1 MKKTFLIIILIFFSF
16 NFLTAQQVISETEK
30 LTSLGKIY
38 GFLKYYHPEVGKG
51 KFDWDNEFIKI
62 LPAVLKATD
71 KESLSQVYINWIE
84 SLGKI
89 EKCKKCDSDEEYF
102 DKNFDLSWTQNTTLF
117 SNELSLKLKFI
128 EKNRNQKE
136 NFYVTT
142 EQIGNIKITNE
153 PAYKDLEFPNEK
165 YRLLGLFKYWN
176 IIEYFYPYKYLT
188 DQDWD
193 DVLIEMISK
202 VRDVST
208 KYEYQNSIRELVA
221 KLDDSHAW
229 ISFNDTTKYR
239 FLPVNISNVEN
250 QAVVSE
256 IFNDSLAKIND
267 LKRGDIVV
275 KINDSNIESEL
286 KNTLKYVSGSNL
298 NFKIN
303 RSYQTIFRD
312 TSDTMLLTIM
322 RDGEIR
328 NISTKLYNFNDFGYL
343 KSKSSLKSK
352 SITKSIGYINMASK
366 FTLKEFEEIFEMF
379 STKKSII
386 IDLRAYPE
394 LKYKMFTRY
403 FNTKDKVFAL
413 KYNPDI
419 SYPGRFVFDKSIKTG
434 SSRKAFKGK
443 FILLVDNN
451 SLSLSEFTAMAFQ
464 TADNIITIGNQT
476 AGADG
481 RNIAIEYLGGYTTRF
496 SGYGI
501 MYPDGTE
508 SQRKGV
514 KIDVEI
520 KPTING
526 LRQGRDEIL
535 EKAIEI
541 GNQ

>member
-1 MKKTFLIIILIFFSF
+1 MRKIILLIILISFSY
-16 NFLTAQQVISETEK
+16 NFLTAQHTISETEK
-30 LTSLGKIY
+30 LTSFGKIY

-51 KFDWDNEFIKI
+51 KFDWDKEFIKL
-62 LPAVLKATD
+62 LPEVLKATD
-71 KESLSQVYINWIE
+71 EESLSLVYINWIE

-89 EKCKKCDSDEEYF
+89 ENCKKCDTKESYF
-102 DKNFDLSWTQNTTLF
+102 DKNFDLSWTQDTTLF
-117 SNELSLKLKFI
+117 SNELSSRLKFI
-128 EKNRNQKE
+128 DKNRNQRE

-142 EQIGNIKITNE
+142 EEIGNIKIINE
-153 PAYKDLEFPNEK
+153 PTYKDFEFPKEE

-188 DQDWD
+188 DQNWD
-193 DVLIEMISK
+193 FVLSEMIDK
-202 VRDVST
+202 IRIVKNKD
-208 KYEYQNSIRELVA
+208 EYHAVLRELVA
-221 KLDDSHAW
+221 KLDDSHAY
-229 ISFNDTTKYR
+229 ISFKDKSEYK

-250 QAVVSE
+250 QAVVSQ

-267 LKRGDIVV
+267 LRRGDVIV
-275 KINDSNIESEL
+275 KINDKSIESEL

-303 RSYQTIFRD
+303 NSYFTIFRD
-312 TSDTMLLTIM
+312 TLDSMRLTII
-322 RDGEIR
+322 RDSAIL

-343 KSKSSLKSK
+343 NNKLILKSK
-352 SITKSIGYINMASK
+352 SITNDIGYINMVAR
-366 FTLKEFEEIFEMF
+366 FTLREFEDIFERF
-379 STKKSII
+379 KLKKSII
-386 IDLRAYPE
+386 VDLRGYPQG
-394 LKYKMFTRY
+394 KYKMFTRY
-403 FNTKDKVFAL
+403 FNSVDKVFSL

-419 SYPGRFVFDKSIKTG
+419 SYPGRFVFDKSAKTG

-443 FILLVDNN
+443 FILLVNDN

-541 GNQ
+541 ANK

>member
-1 MKKTFLIIILIFFSF
+1 MIKTFLLIFLTFFSY
-16 NFLTAQQVISETEK
+16 NFLTAQQAISETEK
-30 LTSLGKIY
+30 LASLGKVY
-38 GFLKYYHPEVGKG
+38 GFLKYYHPKVAKG
-51 KFDWDNEFIKI
+51 KFNWDQELIDK
-62 LPAVLKATD
+62 LPEILKATD
-71 KESLSQVYINWIE
+71 RNSLSQVYINWID

-89 EKCKKCDSDEEYF
+89 ENCKKCNSDEQYF
-102 DKNFDLSWTQNTTLF
+102 DKNFDLSWTQDTTLF
-117 SNELSLKLKFI
+117 INELSSKLKFI
-128 EKNRNQKE
+128 EKNRNQRE

-142 EQIGNIKITNE
+142 EPIGNIKIINE
-153 PAYKDLEFPNEK
+153 PSYKGFEFPKEE

-193 DVLIEMISK
+193 FVLSEMIGK
-202 VRDVST
+202 IRVVKNKD
-208 KYEYQNSIRELVA
+208 EYLAVLRELVA

-229 ISFNDTTKYR
+229 INFNDTSNYK

-250 QAVVSE
+250 QAVISK

-267 LKRGDIVV
+267 LKRGDIII
-275 KINDSNIESEL
+275 KINDRSTESEL

-303 RSYQTIFRD
+303 KSYSTIFRD
-312 TSDTMLLTIM
+312 TLSSMRLTIM
-322 RDGEIR
+322 RDGKTQ
-328 NISTKLYNFNDFGYL
+328 NISSKLYDFNDFGYL
-343 KSKSSLKSK
+343 KNRRSLKSK
-352 SITKSIGYINMASK
+352 SISDSIGYINMASK
-366 FTLKEFEEIFEMF
+366 FTPRQFEEIFETF

-386 IDLRAYPE
+386 VDLRAYPE
-394 LKYKMFTRY
+394 LKYIMFTRY
-403 FNTKDKVFAL
+403 FNTEDKVFAL

-419 SYPGRFVFDKSIKTG
+419 FYPGRFVFDKSIKTG

-443 FILLVDNN
+443 FILLVDDN

-508 SQRKGV
+508 SQRNGV
-514 KIDVEI
+514 KIDIEI

-526 LRQGRDEIL
+526 LRDGRDEIL

-541 GNQ
+541 ANQ

>member
-1 MKKTFLIIILIFFSF
+1 MKKTFLLIFLTFFSY
-16 NFLTAQQVISETEK
+16 NFLTAQQTISETKK
-30 LTSLGKIY
+30 LTSLGKVY
-38 GFLKYYHPEVGKG
+38 GFLKYYHPNVATGKL
-51 KFDWDNEFIKI
+51 DWDNEFIEI
-62 LPAVLKATD
+62 LPEVLKATD
-71 KESLSQVYINWIE
+71 KKSLSQVYINWIE
-84 SLGKI
+84 NLGKI
-89 EKCKKCDSDEEYF
+89 ENCKKCNSKEKYF
-102 DKNFDLSWTQNTTLF
+102 DKNFDLSWTQDTTLF
-117 SNELSLKLKFI
+117 SNELSLKLKFV
-128 EKNRNQKE
+128 EKNRNLGE
-136 NFYVTT
+136 SFYVTT
-142 EQIGNIKITNE
+142 EPAGNIKIINE
-153 PAYKDLEFPNEK
+153 PTYKDFEFPKEE

-193 DVLIEMISK
+193 LVLGEMIDK
-202 VRDVST
+202 IRIV
-208 KYEYQNSIRELVA
+208 KNKEEYQAVLKELVA
-221 KLDDSHAW
+221 NLDDSHAY
-229 ISFNDTTKYR
+229 ISFNNTSKYK
-239 FLPVNISNVEN
+239 FLPVNISNIEN

-256 IFNDSLAKIND
+256 IFNDSLAEIND
-267 LKRGDIVV
+267 LKRGDVIL
-275 KINDSNIESEL
+275 KINDKNIESES

-303 RSYQTIFRD
+303 KAYSTIFRD
-312 TSDTMLLTIM
+312 TLDFMRLTIM
-322 RDGEIR
+322 RDGEIQ

-343 KSKSSLKSK
+343 KSKRSLKSK

-366 FTLKEFEEIFEMF
+366 FTLKEFEEIFETF

-403 FNTKDKVFAL
+403 FNTTDKVFAL

>member
-1 MKKTFLIIILIFFSF
+1 MKKTFLLIFLTFF
-16 NFLTAQQVISETEK
+16 NYSFLTAQQAISETEK
-30 LTSLGKIY
+30 LTSFAKIY

-51 KFDWDNEFIKI
+51 KFDWDKEFIKI
-62 LPAVLKATD
+62 LPEVLKTID
-71 KESLSQVYINWIE
+71 KESLSQVYINWID

-89 EKCKKCDSDEEYF
+89 EYCKKCDSNKEYF
-102 DKNFDLSWTQNTTLF
+102 DKNFDLSWTQDTLLF
-117 SNELSLKLKFI
+117 SNELSSKLKFI
-128 EKNRNQKE
+128 EKNRNQRE

-142 EQIGNIKITNE
+142 EPVGNIKITNE
-153 PAYKDLEFPNEK
+153 PAYKDFEFPNEK

-193 DVLIEMISK
+193 FVLNEMIDK
-202 VRDVST
+202 IRIVKNKD
-208 KYEYQNSIRELVA
+208 EYQAVLRELVA

-229 ISFNDTTKYR
+229 INFNDTTKYR

-312 TSDTMLLTIM
+312 TSDTMRLTIM

-343 KSKSSLKSK
+343 KNKRSLKSK
-352 SITKSIGYINMASK
+352 SITESIGYINMASK
-366 FTLKEFEEIFEMF
+366 FTPRQFEEIFERF
-379 STKKSII
+379 KFKKNII
-386 IDLRAYPE
+386 IDLRGYPQGTYE
-394 LKYKMFTRY
+394 MFTRY
-403 FNTKDKVFAL
+403 FNTEDKVFAL
-413 KYNPDI
+413 KYNPNI
-419 SYPGRFVFDKSIKTG
+419 SYPGKFVFDKSAKTG

-443 FILLVDNN
+443 FILLVNNN

-541 GNQ
+541 ANK

>member
-1 MKKTFLIIILIFFSF
+1 MTFFSY
-16 NFLTAQQVISETEK
+16 NFLTAQQTISETKK
-30 LTSLGKIY
+30 LISLGKVY
-38 GFLKYYHPEVGKG
+38 GFLKYYHPNVATGKL
-51 KFDWDNEFIKI
+51 DWDNEFIEI
-62 LPAVLKATD
+62 LPEVLKATD
-71 KESLSQVYINWIE
+71 KKSLSQVYINWIE
-84 SLGKI
+84 NLGKI
-89 EKCKKCDSDEEYF
+89 ENCKKCDSKEKYF
-102 DKNFDLSWTQNTTLF
+102 DKNFDLSWTQDTTLF

-128 EKNRNQKE
+128 EKNRNLGE
-136 NFYVTT
+136 SFYVTA
-142 EQIGNIKITNE
+142 EPAGNIKIINE
-153 PAYKDLEFPNEK
+153 PTYKDFEFPKEE

-193 DVLIEMISK
+193 LVLGEMIDK
-202 VRDVST
+202 IRIV
-208 KYEYQNSIRELVA
+208 KNKEEYQAVLKELVA
-221 KLDDSHAW
+221 NLDDSHAY
-229 ISFNDTTKYR
+229 ISFNNTSKYK
-239 FLPVNISNVEN
+239 FLPVNISNIEN

-256 IFNDSLAKIND
+256 IFNDSLAEIND
-267 LKRGDIVV
+267 LKRGDVIL
-275 KINDSNIESEL
+275 KINDKNIESEL

-303 RSYQTIFRD
+303 KAYSTIFRD
-312 TSDTMLLTIM
+312 TLDFMRLTIM
-322 RDGEIR
+322 RDGEIQ

-343 KSKSSLKSK
+343 KSKRSLKSK

-366 FTLKEFEEIFEMF
+366 FTLKEFEEIFETF

-403 FNTKDKVFAL
+403 FNTTDKVFAL

>member
-1 MKKTFLIIILIFFSF
+1 MIKTFLLIFLTFFSY
-16 NFLTAQQVISETEK
+16 NFLTAQQAISETEK
-30 LTSLGKIY
+30 LASLGKVY
-38 GFLKYYHPEVGKG
+38 GFLKYYHPKVAKG
-51 KFDWDNEFIKI
+51 KFNWDQELIDK
-62 LPAVLKATD
+62 LPEILKATD
-71 KESLSQVYINWIE
+71 RNSLSQVYINWID

-89 EKCKKCDSDEEYF
+89 ENCKKCNSDEQYF
-102 DKNFDLSWTQNTTLF
+102 DKNFDLSWTQDTTLF
-117 SNELSLKLKFI
+117 INELSSKLKFI
-128 EKNRNQKE
+128 EKNRNQRE

-142 EQIGNIKITNE
+142 EPIGNIKIINE
-153 PAYKDLEFPNEK
+153 PSYKGFEFPKEE

-193 DVLIEMISK
+193 FVLSEMIGK
-202 VRDVST
+202 IRVVKNKD
-208 KYEYQNSIRELVA
+208 EYLAVLRELVA

-229 ISFNDTTKYR
+229 INFNDTSNYK

-250 QAVVSE
+250 QAVISK

-267 LKRGDIVV
+267 LKRGDIII
-275 KINDSNIESEL
+275 KINDKSTESEL

-303 RSYQTIFRD
+303 KSYSTIFRD
-312 TSDTMLLTIM
+312 TLSSMRLTIM
-322 RDGEIR
+322 RDGKTQ
-328 NISTKLYNFNDFGYL
+328 NISSKLYDFNDFGYL
-343 KSKSSLKSK
+343 KNRRSLKSK
-352 SITKSIGYINMASK
+352 SISDSIGYINMASK
-366 FTLKEFEEIFEMF
+366 FTPRQFEEIFETF

-386 IDLRAYPE
+386 VDLRAYPE
-394 LKYKMFTRY
+394 LKYIMFTRY
-403 FNTKDKVFAL
+403 FNTEDKVFAL

-419 SYPGRFVFDKSIKTG
+419 FYPGRFVFDKSIKTG

-443 FILLVDNN
+443 FILLVDDN

-508 SQRKGV
+508 SQRNGV
-514 KIDVEI
+514 KIDIEI

-526 LRQGRDEIL
+526 LRDGRDEIL

-541 GNQ
+541 ANQ

>member
-1 MKKTFLIIILIFFSF
+1 MKKTFLLIFLTFFSYS
-16 NFLTAQQVISETEK
+16 FLTAQQAISETEK
-30 LTSLGKIY
+30 LTSFAKIY

-51 KFDWDNEFIKI
+51 KFDWDKELIKI
-62 LPAVLKATD
+62 LPEVLKTID
-71 KESLSQVYINWIE
+71 KESLSQVYINWID

-89 EKCKKCDSDEEYF
+89 EYCKKCDSNKEYF
-102 DKNFDLSWTQNTTLF
+102 DKNFDLSWTQDTLLF
-117 SNELSLKLKFI
+117 SDELSSKLKFI
-128 EKNRNQKE
+128 EKNRNQRE

-142 EQIGNIKITNE
+142 EPVGNIKITNE
-153 PAYKDLEFPNEK
+153 PAYKDFEFPNEE

-188 DQDWD
+188 DQHWD
-193 DVLIEMISK
+193 FVLSEMIDK
-202 VRDVST
+202 IRIVKNKDQ
-208 KYEYQNSIRELVA
+208 YQAVLRELVA

-229 ISFNDTTKYR
+229 INFNDTTKYR

-312 TSDTMLLTIM
+312 TSDTMRLTIM

-343 KSKSSLKSK
+343 KNKRSLRSK
-352 SITKSIGYINMASK
+352 SITESIGYINMASK
-366 FTLKEFEEIFEMF
+366 FTPRQFEEIFERF
-379 STKKSII
+379 KFKKNII
-386 IDLRAYPE
+386 IDLRGYPQGTYE
-394 LKYKMFTRY
+394 MFTRY
-403 FNTKDKVFAL
+403 FNTEDKVFAL
-413 KYNPDI
+413 KYNPNI
-419 SYPGRFVFDKSIKTG
+419 SYPGKFVFDKSAKTG

-443 FILLVDNN
+443 FILLVNGN

-501 MYPDGTE
+501 IYPDGTE
-508 SQRKGV
+508 SQRNGV
-514 KIDVEI
+514 KIDIEI

-526 LRQGRDEIL
+526 LRDGRDEIL

-541 GNQ
+541 ANQ

>member
-1 MKKTFLIIILIFFSF
+1 MKKIIPLIILVFFSYNFLI
-16 NFLTAQQVISETEK
+16 AQQPISETKK

-51 KFDWDNEFIKI
+51 KFDWDKEFIKI
-62 LPAVLKATD
+62 LPEVLKATD
-71 KESLSQVYINWIE
+71 RKSLSQVYINWIE
-84 SLGKI
+84 SLGEI
-89 EKCKKCDSDEEYF
+89 DNCKKCDSDGEYF
-102 DKNFDLSWTQNTTLF
+102 DKNFDLSWTQDTTLF
-117 SNELSLKLKFI
+117 SNELSSKLKFI
-128 EKNRNQKE
+128 EQNRNQAE
-136 NFYVTT
+136 NFYATT
-142 EQIGNIKITNE
+142 EPTGNIKIINE
-153 PAYKDLEFPNEK
+153 PAYKDFEFPKEN

-188 DQDWD
+188 DQDWGF
-193 DVLIEMISK
+193 VLSEMIDK
-202 VRDVST
+202 IRIV
-208 KYEYQNSIRELVA
+208 KNKHEYQAALKELVA
-221 KLDDSHAW
+221 KLDDSHAY
-229 ISFNDTTKYR
+229 ISFNETSKYK

-267 LKRGDIVV
+267 LKRGDIIV
-275 KINDSNIESEL
+275 KMNDENIESEL

-303 RSYQTIFRD
+303 TAYSTILRD
-312 TSDTMLLTIM
+312 TVNSMHLTIM

-328 NISTKLYNFNDFGYL
+328 NISAKLYNFNDFGYF
-343 KSKSSLKSK
+343 KNKRNLKSK
-352 SITKSIGYINMASK
+352 SISETIGYINMGSK
-366 FTLKEFEEIFEMF
+366 FTLKEFEDIFEKF
-379 STKKSII
+379 KTKKSII
-386 IDLRAYPE
+386 VDLRAYPE

-403 FNTKDKVFAL
+403 FNTEDKVFAL

-419 SYPGRFVFDKSIKTG
+419 SYPGRFVFDKSAKTD

-443 FILLVDNN
+443 FILLVNDN

-541 GNQ
+541 ANK

>member
-1 MKKTFLIIILIFFSF
+1 MKKTILLIILIFFSY
-16 NFLTAQQVISETEK
+16 NFLTAQRAISETEK

-51 KFDWDNEFIKI
+51 KFDWDKEFIKI
-62 LPAVLKATD
+62 LPKVLKATD

-89 EKCKKCDSDEEYF
+89 ENCKKCNSDKEYF
-102 DKNFDLSWTQNTTLF
+102 DKNFDLSWTQDTSLF
-117 SNELSLKLKFI
+117 SNELSSKLKLI
-128 EKNRNQKE
+128 EKNRNQRE

-142 EQIGNIKITNE
+142 EPIGNIKIINE
-153 PAYKDLEFPNEK
+153 PTYKDFEFPKEE
-165 YRLLGLFKYWN
+165 YRLLGLYKYWN

-193 DVLIEMISK
+193 FVLSEMIDK
-202 VRDVST
+202 IRIVKNKD
-208 KYEYQNSIRELVA
+208 EYQAVLKELVA
-221 KLDDSHAW
+221 NLDDSHAW
-229 ISFNDTTKYR
+229 ISFNDTSKYK

-267 LKRGDIVV
+267 LKSGDIIV
-275 KINDSNIESEL
+275 KINDKNIESEL
-286 KNTLKYVSGSNL
+286 KNTLRYVSGSNL

-303 RSYQTIFRD
+303 KSYSTIFRD
-312 TSDTMLLTIM
+312 TLDSMRLTIM
-322 RDGEIR
+322 RDGEIQ
-328 NISTKLYNFNDFGYL
+328 NISTKLYNFNDFGYI
-343 KSKSSLKSK
+343 KNKRSLKSK
-352 SITKSIGYINMASK
+352 SITESIGYINMASK
-366 FTLKEFEEIFEMF
+366 FTPKQFEEIFETF

-403 FNTKDKVFAL
+403 FNTEDKVFAL

-419 SYPGRFVFDKSIKTG
+419 FYPGRFVLDKSAKTG

-443 FILLVDNN
+443 FILLVNDN

-520 KPTING
+520 KPTIKG

-541 GNQ
+541 ANK

>member
-1 MKKTFLIIILIFFSF
+1 MKKIIPLIILVFFSYNFLI
-16 NFLTAQQVISETEK
+16 AQQPISETKK

-51 KFDWDNEFIKI
+51 KFDWDKEFIKI
-62 LPAVLKATD
+62 LPEVLKATD
-71 KESLSQVYINWIE
+71 RKSLSQVYINWIE
-84 SLGKI
+84 SLGEI
-89 EKCKKCDSDEEYF
+89 DNCKKCDSDGEYF
-102 DKNFDLSWTQNTTLF
+102 DKNFDLSWTQDTTLF
-117 SNELSLKLKFI
+117 SNELSSKLKFI
-128 EKNRNQKE
+128 EQNRNQAE
-136 NFYVTT
+136 NFYATT
-142 EQIGNIKITNE
+142 EPTGNIKIINE
-153 PAYKDLEFPNEK
+153 PAYKDFEFPKEN

-188 DQDWD
+188 DQDWGF
-193 DVLIEMISK
+193 VLSEMIDK
-202 VRDVST
+202 IRIV
-208 KYEYQNSIRELVA
+208 KNKHEYQAALKELVA
-221 KLDDSHAW
+221 KLDDSHAY
-229 ISFNDTTKYR
+229 ISFNETSKYK

-267 LKRGDIVV
+267 LKRGDIIV
-275 KINDSNIESEL
+275 KMNDENIESEL

-303 RSYQTIFRD
+303 TAYSTIFRD
-312 TSDTMLLTIM
+312 TVNSMHLTIM

-328 NISTKLYNFNDFGYL
+328 NISAKLYNFNDFGYF
-343 KSKSSLKSK
+343 KNKRNLKSK
-352 SITKSIGYINMASK
+352 SISETIGYINMGSK
-366 FTLKEFEEIFEMF
+366 FTLKEFEDIFEKF
-379 STKKSII
+379 KTKKSII
-386 IDLRAYPE
+386 VDLRAYPE

-403 FNTKDKVFAL
+403 FNTVDKVFAL

-419 SYPGRFVFDKSIKTG
+419 SYPGRFVFDKSAKTD

-443 FILLVDNN
+443 FILLVNDN

-541 GNQ
+541 ANK